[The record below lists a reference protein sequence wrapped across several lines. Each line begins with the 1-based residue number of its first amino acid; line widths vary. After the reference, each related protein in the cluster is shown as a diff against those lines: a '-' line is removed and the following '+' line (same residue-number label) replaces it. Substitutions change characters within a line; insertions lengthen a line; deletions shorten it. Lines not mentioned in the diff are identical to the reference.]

1 MALAVL
7 DNVLVGDTTS
17 LATEKC
23 WPIQTIRVSPFV
35 LPMLLYAQLRLLQ
48 RFVGGQACQ
57 WLAQCVQHGSDMDWP
72 LVVGM
77 VAVVVVVLAVVVLT
91 VLGRPL
97 VHLVVRRLASVG
109 KQDLE
114 RMVLLAVGC
123 KLMPWMMMLC

>member
-1 MALAVL
+1 
-7 DNVLVGDTTS
+7 
-17 LATEKC
+17 
-23 WPIQTIRVSPFV
+23 
-35 LPMLLYAQLRLLQ
+35 
-48 RFVGGQACQ
+48 
-57 WLAQCVQHGSDMDWP
+57 MDWP

-77 VAVVVVVLAVVVLT
+77 VAVVVVVLAEVVVVLAVMVLT

-97 VHLVVRRLASVG
+97 VRLVVRRLASAG